1 MRKARSECPDLIL
14 MDVMLPGIDGFD
26 ATRILNADADTQ
38 HIPIIALT
46 AHALTSDA
54 RRAAEAGSDG
64 YLAKP
69 CEPRRFAAKVERRIG
84 SPAG

>member
-1 MRKARSECPDLIL
+1 M
-14 MDVMLPGIDGFD
+14 PGIDGFD
-26 ATRILNADADTQ
+26 ATRLLKSDADTQ

-54 RRAAEAGSDG
+54 RRAAEAGCDA

-69 CEPRRFAAKVERRIG
+69 CEPRRVASEVERLIG
-84 SPAG
+84 PPPPPESPRT